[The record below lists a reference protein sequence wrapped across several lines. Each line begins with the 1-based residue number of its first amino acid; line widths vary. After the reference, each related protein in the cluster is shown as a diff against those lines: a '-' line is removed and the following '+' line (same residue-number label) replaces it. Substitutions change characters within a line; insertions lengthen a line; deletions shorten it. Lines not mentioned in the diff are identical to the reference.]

1 MSFAPRNDY
10 APPRRPPLRRRR
22 RRRTPF
28 IIKLLAL
35 IGAVATLVVLGRYVV
50 VPLLV
55 YLNTLGG
62 SL

>member
-10 APPRRPPLRRRR
+10 TPRRQPPRRRR

-28 IIKLLAL
+28 IIKLLAF
-35 IGAVATLVVLGRYVV
+35 IGAATLFVLLGRFLI

-62 SL
+62 VV